1 MPSPVK
7 YLTSGPS
14 TLCITEISAQHAFNP
29 ISSMCLLIKDSF
41 FELNNILHKRK
52 TNHLF
57 LGNSEQF
64 KMICTALSNHSYGK
78 F

>member
-1 MPSPVK
+1 MPSAVN
-7 YLTSGPS
+7 YLTSGSS

-29 ISSMCLLIKDSF
+29 ISSMCLLIKVSF
-41 FELNNILHKRK
+41 FELNNILHKEK
-52 TNHLF
+52 QIM
-57 LGNSEQF
+57 GNSEQF